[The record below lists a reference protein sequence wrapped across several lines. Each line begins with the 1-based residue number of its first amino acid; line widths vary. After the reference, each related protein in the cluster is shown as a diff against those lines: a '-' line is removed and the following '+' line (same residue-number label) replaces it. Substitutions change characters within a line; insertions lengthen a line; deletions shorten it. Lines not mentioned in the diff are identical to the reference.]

1 MPSIH
6 TSRAARGVALGLLAS
21 LIGGCATS
29 YTPTESP
36 SASIATPS
44 PSSSPS
50 SSPSPVSP
58 TESPKA
64 TAAPKTPPPATP
76 APTPG
81 ISCAAQVLASMT
93 EAQRIGQIFM
103 IGLKYDR
110 LDSPERAAIATYH
123 FGSVAFTTQT
133 AEGVSAVRQVTDAV
147 QAQATQ
153 ATTDRVGFLVA

>member
-1 MPSIH
+1 
-6 TSRAARGVALGLLAS
+6 
-21 LIGGCATS
+21 
-29 YTPTESP
+29 TESP
-36 SASIATPS
+36 SASIATQS
-44 PSSSPS
+44 SSSAPSSSAS

-110 LDSPERAAIATYH
+110 LDSPGRAAIATYH
-123 FGSVAFTTQT
+123 FGSVAF
-133 AEGVSAVRQVTDAV
+133 
-147 QAQATQ
+147 
-153 ATTDRVGFLVA
+153 